1 MAETSPSRRRRF
13 RLIAL
18 GLALLLALLG
28 AEALVRVRHYMK
40 HGTFGEI
47 YQFEIDE
54 KSGLRVPPVGVN
66 GPITIN
72 GLHFRGPEI
81 EQPKPEGRV
90 RVAFLGGSTTFCA
103 EASGDEK
110 VWPAVC
116 IEQLRQAF
124 PEGSLDFVNGAA
136 AGYDSGSSK
145 RNLEHRVGQLSP
157 DIVVVYHGTNDF
169 ALDSQAQARE
179 QGIEARIDEDWLEG
193 VSMAWSLVKK
203 NLLMDSRTGDDV
215 RKIDMDLER
224 ATETFAERYRAV
236 LREAKTRSRVV
247 AAVTFAHKMRPG
259 QDAATLKTNA
269 GSALLYAPF
278 LTPEAIRDGIEAYN
292 EVIRRV
298 AKEEGVLLID
308 DVARIPA
315 NSEHYA
321 DSVHFTDAG
330 CQAMGTFVAE
340 QLAAAAEVKALL
352 Q

>member
-1 MAETSPSRRRRF
+1 MAEPSPSRRRRF

-18 GLALLLALLG
+18 GFALLMALLG
-28 AEALVRVRHYMK
+28 AEALVRVRHYLK
-40 HGTFGEI
+40 HGTFGQI
-47 YQFEIDE
+47 YEFEIDE

-72 GLHFRGPEI
+72 RLHFRGPEI
-81 EQPKPEGRV
+81 EQPKPDGRI

-103 EASGDEK
+103 EASADDK
-110 VWPAVC
+110 VWPSVC
-116 IEQLRQAF
+116 MRALREAF
-124 PEGSLDFVNGAA
+124 PGADLDFVNGAA

-145 RNLEHRVGQLSP
+145 RNLEHRVGQLAP
-157 DIVVVYHGTNDF
+157 DVVVVYHATNDF
-169 ALDSQAQARE
+169 AKDSQEQARE
-179 QGIEARIDEDWLEG
+179 QGIDASIDEDWLEG

-203 NLLMDSRTGDDV
+203 NLLLDSRSGGDV
-215 RKIDMDLER
+215 RKIELDLDR
-224 ATETFAERYRAV
+224 ATETFAARYRDV
-236 LREAKTRSRVV
+236 LQEAKMHAQVV
-247 AAVTFAHKMRPG
+247 VAVTFAHKMRAG
-259 QDAATLKTNA
+259 QDAETLRDNA

-292 EVIRRV
+292 DVIRRV
-298 AKEEGVLLID
+298 AREEGVLLFD

-315 NSEHYA
+315 DSEHYA

-340 QLAAAAEVKALL
+340 QLAAAASVKALL